1 MSLAD
6 KSHHKDILKINSIK
20 VEASDDILLQGIQLT
35 KINF

>member
-20 VEASDDILLQGIQLT
+20 AEASDDILLQGIT
-35 KINF
+35 IDKN